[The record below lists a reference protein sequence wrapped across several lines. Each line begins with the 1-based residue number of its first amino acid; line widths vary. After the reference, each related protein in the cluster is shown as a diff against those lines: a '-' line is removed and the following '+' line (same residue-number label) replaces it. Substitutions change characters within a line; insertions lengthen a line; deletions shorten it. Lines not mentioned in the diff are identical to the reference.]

1 MMDVRSRQNSERSLD
16 RLAAQRFLY
25 RQVKTVENW
34 RLVLVLVV
42 AGLLLTGLTVKPAPF
57 SQGATMAVVLL
68 WFVDQVVLVRS
79 AGRKKEEAAAIQEDF
94 DCIVL
99 DMPWPKH
106 LGVARPTNDRVAEL
120 KKKASGAGVTRNELA
135 DWYCADDIP
144 VEAVAARLH
153 CQRINCHWDERLR
166 REWICLVKFVVGAF
180 AVVGVVLGVVVGVT
194 LLTVVLG
201 VAAGIRLL
209 AWLLL
214 EQRAQSLA
222 KERVKNLHEYLSR
235 AEVDMGQI
243 TLCDVRLTQA
253 AIFEHR
259 RVCPTVPEW
268 FYNNRSKAYEGKE
281 QG

>member
-1 MMDVRSRQNSERSLD
+1 MDIRERQNSERSLD

-25 RQVKTVENW
+25 RRVKTVENW

-42 AGLLLTGLTVKPAPF
+42 AGLLLTGLTVKAGPF

-68 WFVDQVVLVRS
+68 WFVDQVLVRS

-94 DCIVL
+94 DCFVL
-99 DMPWPKH
+99 DIPWPEH
-106 LGVARPTNDRVAEL
+106 LSVACPTNDRVAEL
-120 KKKASGAGVTRNELA
+120 KKEASGAGVTRREVA

-153 CQRINCHWDERLR
+153 CQRMNCRWDTRLR
-166 REWICLVKFVVGAF
+166 REWICLVRLVVGVIVIVGFVVGA
-180 AVVGVVLGVVVGVT
+180 ALGVT

-201 VAAGIRLL
+201 VAAGIRLV
-209 AWLLL
+209 AWLWL
-214 EQRAQSLA
+214 EQRAQLLA
-222 KERVKNLHEYLSR
+222 QNRVNDLHGYLSR
-235 AEVDMGQI
+235 AEAESGKM
-243 TLCDVRLTQA
+243 TLCEVRLAQA

-259 RVCPTVPEW
+259 RTCPTVPDW
-268 FYNNRSKAYEGKE
+268 FYEIRKKAYGRKR